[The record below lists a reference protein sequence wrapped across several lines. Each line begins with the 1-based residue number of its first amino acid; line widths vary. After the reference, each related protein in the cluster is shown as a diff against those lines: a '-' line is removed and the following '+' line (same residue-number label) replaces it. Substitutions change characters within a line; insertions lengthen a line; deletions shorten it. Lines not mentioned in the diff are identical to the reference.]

1 MAGDVLD
8 TILADMAE
16 PPRTKARHHKVSRI
30 IEVWKGQWGWSEV
43 DVARALMHILPG
55 AKAPP
60 ARQPPPESDGRQ
72 FVWNDLPSIAAAL
85 QAHALGAAASSPQP
99 PASLPADSA
108 ILAALNQIEVAR
120 EQRTQT
126 RAEDKKRASAHSS
139 FEQSTPPPRRNNIF
153 QIRAWPL
160 PRTSKPPKKPPTI
173 SRIRFEFASLLM
185 NSCFLF
191 VVSGLMYLFF
201 PLCS

>member
-1 MAGDVLD
+1 MQVAYESTGRARSLLEAAAARGFAHVAGDVLD

-60 ARQPPPESDGRQ
+60 ARQPLPESDGRQ
-72 FVWNDLPSIAAAL
+72 FVWNDLPSIAADL

-139 FEQSTPPPRRNNIF
+139 FEQSTPPHAETIF
-153 QIRAWPL
+153 FRFGLGRSQGRA
-160 PRTSKPPKKPPTI
+160 TPPK
-173 SRIRFEFASLLM
+173 AS
-185 NSCFLF
+185 NH
-191 VVSGLMYLFF
+191 F
-201 PLCS
+201 PNPV